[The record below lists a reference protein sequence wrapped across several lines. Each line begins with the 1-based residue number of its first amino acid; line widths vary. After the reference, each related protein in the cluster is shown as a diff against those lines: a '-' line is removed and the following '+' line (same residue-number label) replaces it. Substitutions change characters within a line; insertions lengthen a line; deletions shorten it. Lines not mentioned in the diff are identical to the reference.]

1 MRIRTITNW
10 AYGITVILTALS
22 AAAFIM
28 SSRSA
33 EDERRA
39 VEEHLALD
47 TLTEQLETGAEVS
60 SDEAR
65 LYVMRGEQRHLDA
78 FKAETESERQ
88 RETAAKQIAARDIS
102 VVERSILADIDRQA
116 EALNAVETAA
126 VDTFQKGDRQ
136 AAQQA
141 LFGPEHERLQTALLE
156 SAGHLRDI
164 TATRTGAALDD
175 ARRRSD
181 QWSFV
186 AKVMLAMT
194 GLLFL
199 AVLYFILRRRVAV
212 PLVRMTGIVTRLA
225 RQDYAVEVPDDRRR
239 DEIGEMNEAIQI
251 FRENGLERERLDA
264 ERRAD
269 QHTKDLILQ
278 MMHRLQACENQ
289 QELAGV
295 VARFAPQI
303 FPGIAG
309 SLYIL
314 NEDKSALAQVGTW
327 LEPVN
332 AQTAFPAN
340 ACWGLRRGRPHMS
353 GAGDSDVSCQH
364 VEGSGVAASCLPLTA
379 QGDMIGLLYLEERHG
394 QTPVLD
400 NARLYL
406 ELIAENVG
414 LAVANLQFREKL
426 TELAIRDPLTALF
439 NRRFLDDTLH
449 RRGRDNAQEQLACL
463 MIDIDH
469 FKRFNDQFGHDA
481 GDMVMQHVGQVL
493 RSAVAGIGSAFRFG
507 GEEFTVLLPDCSE
520 KDGFEFAEKVRAQ
533 IGGAALSHSGQ
544 IIGAVSVSIGVAT
557 SPAGGTVDTLVSRAD
572 AALLDA
578 KATGRNKTVLASSLS
593 RPPQE
598 TLHA

>member
-1 MRIRTITNW
+1 MRISTITNW

-22 AAAFIM
+22 AVAFIM

-47 TLTEQLETGAEVS
+47 TLAEQLQMGAEFS

-65 LYVMRGEQRHLDA
+65 LYVMRGEQRHLIA
-78 FKAETESERQ
+78 FKADEETERQ
-88 RETAAKQIAARDIS
+88 RETAAEQIAARDIS
-102 VVERSILADIDRQA
+102 AVERNIIEDIDKQA
-116 EALNAVETAA
+116 EALDAVESAA
-126 VDTFQKGDRQ
+126 VDAYQKGDRQ

-141 LFGPEHERLQTALLE
+141 LFGPEHERLQTALVE
-156 SAGHLRDI
+156 SAGRLRDI

-181 QWSFV
+181 QWSLV
-186 AKVMLAMT
+186 AKIMLGIT

-199 AVLYFILRRRVAV
+199 AVLYFILRRRVAM

-225 RQDYAVEVPDDRRR
+225 KQDYAVEVPDDRRH

-289 QELAGV
+289 HELADV

-309 SLYIL
+309 SLYTL
-314 NEDKSALAQVGTW
+314 NEDKSSLAQAGTW

-332 AQTAFPAN
+332 AQAAFSAN

-353 GAGDSDVSCQH
+353 GIGDGDVTCLH
-364 VEGSGVAASCLPLTA
+364 IEGSGVTASCFPLTA
-379 QGDMIGLLYLEERHG
+379 QGDMIGLLYLEERDG
-394 QTPVLD
+394 RVPVLE

-414 LAVANLQFREKL
+414 LAVANLQLREKL
-426 TELAIRDPLTALF
+426 TDLAVRDPLTGLF

-449 RRGRDNAQEQLACL
+449 RRGRDDADEPLVCL

-469 FKRFNDQFGHDA
+469 FKGFNDKFGHDA
-481 GDMVMQHVGQVL
+481 GDLVMQYVGQIL
-493 RSAVAGIGSAFRFG
+493 RNAAAGYGYAFRFG
-507 GEEFTVLLPDCSE
+507 GEEFTILLPDHSE
-520 KDGFEFAEKVRAQ
+520 EGGFQFAEMLRAQ
-533 IGGAALSHSGQ
+533 ISSAALSHSGQ
-544 IIGAVSVSIGVAT
+544 ILGAVSVSIGVAV
-557 SPAGGTVDTLVSRAD
+557 SPGEGAVDTLVSRAD

-578 KATGRNKTVLASSLS
+578 KAKGRNRTVLASSLS
-593 RPPQE
+593 RKAQE
-598 TLHA
+598 TLRP

>member
-1 MRIRTITNW
+1 MRISTITNW

-22 AAAFIM
+22 AVAFIM

-33 EDERRA
+33 DDERRA

-47 TLTEQLETGAEVS
+47 TLTEQLETGAEFS

-78 FKAETESERQ
+78 FTADAEAERRREKAAE
-88 RETAAKQIAARDIS
+88 QIAVRDIS
-102 VVERSILADIDRQA
+102 PVERTIIEAMDKQA
-116 EALNAVETAA
+116 EALDALEAAA
-126 VDTFQKGDRQ
+126 VDAFQKGEKEASQ
-136 AAQQA
+136 EA

-156 SAGHLRDI
+156 SAGRLRDI

-181 QWSFV
+181 QWSLF
-186 AKVMLAMT
+186 AKVVLAIT

-199 AVLYFILRRRVAV
+199 AVLYFILRRRVAM
-212 PLVRMTGIVTRLA
+212 PLVRMTGIVARLA
-225 RQDYAVEVPDDRRR
+225 RQDYAVEVPVDHRR

-289 QELAGV
+289 HELADV

-314 NEDKSALAQVGTW
+314 NEDKSALAQAGTW

-332 AQTAFPAN
+332 AQAAFPAS

-353 GAGDSDVSCQH
+353 GTGEGDVPCQH
-364 VEGSGVAASCLPLTA
+364 IEGSGVAASCFPLTA

-394 QTPVLD
+394 AMPVLD
-400 NARLYL
+400 HARLYL

-414 LAVANLQFREKL
+414 LAVANLQLREKL
-426 TELAIRDPLTALF
+426 TDLAVRDPLTGLF
-439 NRRFLDDTLH
+439 NRRFLDETLH
-449 RRGRDNAQEQLACL
+449 RRGRDNGDTPLACL
-463 MIDIDH
+463 MIDIDY

-481 GDMVMQHVGQVL
+481 GDMVMQYVGQIL
-493 RSAVAGIGSAFRFG
+493 RSAAADIGYAFRFG
-507 GEEFTVLLPDCSE
+507 GEEFTILLPDCE
-520 KDGFEFAEKVRAQ
+520 ERDGFQFAEKLRGQ
-533 IGGAALSHSGQ
+533 IGMAALSHSGQ
-544 IIGAVSVSIGVAT
+544 ILGAVSVSIGVAV
-557 SPAGGTVDTLVSRAD
+557 SPAEGGVDTLVSRAD

-578 KATGRNKTVLASSLS
+578 KAKGRNRTILASSLN
-593 RPPQE
+593 RPAQE
-598 TLHA
+598 TKRA

>member
-1 MRIRTITNW
+1 MRISTITNW
-10 AYGITVILTALS
+10 AYGITVVLTALS

-33 EDERRA
+33 DDERRA

-47 TLTEQLETGAEVS
+47 TLTEQLETGAEFS

-78 FKAETESERQ
+78 FKVDADMERR
-88 RETAAKQIAARDIS
+88 RETAAEQIASRDIS
-102 VVERSILADIDRQA
+102 AVERTILDDIDKQA
-116 EALNAVETAA
+116 EALDALEEAA
-126 VDTFQKGDRQ
+126 VDTFQKGERQ

-141 LFGPEHERLQTALLE
+141 LFGPEHERLQTALLN

-181 QWSFV
+181 QWSLA
-186 AKVMLAMT
+186 AKIVLAIT

-199 AVLYFILRRRVAV
+199 AVLYFILRRRVAM
-212 PLVRMTGIVTRLA
+212 PLVRMTGIVARLA
-225 RQDYAVEVPDDRRR
+225 RQDYAVEVPVDHRR

-289 QELAGV
+289 HELADV

-303 FPGIAG
+303 FPDIAG

-314 NEDKSALAQVGTW
+314 NEDKSALARVGTW
-327 LEPVN
+327 LQPVN
-332 AQTAFPAN
+332 AQAAFPAS

-353 GAGDSDVSCQH
+353 GAGEGDVPCQH
-364 VEGSGVAASCLPLTA
+364 VEGTGVAASCFPLTA

-394 QTPVLD
+394 EMPVLD

-414 LAVANLQFREKL
+414 LAVANLQLREKL
-426 TELAIRDPLTALF
+426 TDLAIRDPLTGLF

-449 RRGRDNAQEQLACL
+449 RRGRDNGDEPLVCL

-469 FKRFNDQFGHDA
+469 FKRFNDQFSHDA
-481 GDMVMQHVGQVL
+481 GDVVMQYVGQIL
-493 RSAVAGIGSAFRFG
+493 LTAAADIGYAFRFG
-507 GEEFTVLLPDCSE
+507 GEEFTILLPDQDE
-520 KDGFEFAEKVRAQ
+520 EGGFEFAEKLRGQ
-533 IGGAALSHSGQ
+533 IGTAALSHSGQ
-544 IIGAVSVSIGVAT
+544 ILGAVSVSIGVAV
-557 SPAGGTVDTLVSRAD
+557 SPAEGAIDTLMSRAD

-578 KATGRNKTVLASSLS
+578 KAKGRNRTILASSLN
-593 RPPQE
+593 RPAQE
-598 TLHA
+598 TKRA

>member
-1 MRIRTITNW
+1 MRISTITNW

-22 AAAFIM
+22 AVAFIM

-47 TLTEQLETGAEVS
+47 TLTEQLEIGAEFS
-60 SDEAR
+60 TDEAR

-78 FKAETESERQ
+78 FKADAETERQ
-88 RETAAKQIAARDIS
+88 RETAAEKIASRDIS
-102 VVERSILADIDRQA
+102 AVERTILDDIDKQA
-116 EALNAVETAA
+116 EALDAVEEAA
-126 VDTFQKGDRQ
+126 IDAFQKGDRQ
-136 AAQQA
+136 AAQQT
-141 LFGPEHERLQTALLE
+141 LFGSEHERLQTALLAA
-156 SAGHLRDI
+156 AGHLRDI
-164 TATRTGAALDD
+164 TATRTGAALDE

-181 QWSFV
+181 QWSLV
-186 AKVMLAMT
+186 AKIMLAMT

-199 AVLYFILRRRVAV
+199 AVLYFILRRRVAM

-225 RQDYAVEVPDDRRR
+225 KQDYAVEVPDDRRR

-251 FRENGLERERLDA
+251 FRENGIERERLDA

-289 QELAGV
+289 HELADV

-314 NEDKSALAQVGTW
+314 NEDKSALAQAGTW

-332 AQTAFPAN
+332 AQAAFAAN

-353 GAGDSDVSCQH
+353 GTGEGDVSCQH
-364 VEGSGVAASCLPLTA
+364 VAGSGVTASCFPLTA

-394 QTPVLD
+394 QVPVLE
-400 NARLYL
+400 NTRLYL

-426 TELAIRDPLTALF
+426 TDLAIRDPLTGLF

-449 RRGRDNAQEQLACL
+449 RRGRDNADESLACL

-493 RSAVAGIGSAFRFG
+493 RSAVVGIGSAFRFG
-507 GEEFTVLLPDCSE
+507 GEEFTVLLPDHSE
-520 KDGFEFAEKVRAQ
+520 GDGFEVAEKLRAQ
-533 IGGAALSHSGQ
+533 IGAAALSHSGQ
-544 IIGAVSVSIGVAT
+544 IIGAVSASIGVAV
-557 SPAGGTVDTLVSRAD
+557 SPAEGAVDTLVSRAD

-578 KATGRNKTVLASSLS
+578 KAKGRNRTILSSNLS

-598 TLHA
+598 TLRA

>member
-1 MRIRTITNW
+1 
-10 AYGITVILTALS
+10 
-22 AAAFIM
+22 
-28 SSRSA
+28 
-33 EDERRA
+33 
-39 VEEHLALD
+39 
-47 TLTEQLETGAEVS
+47 
-60 SDEAR
+60 
-65 LYVMRGEQRHLDA
+65 
-78 FKAETESERQ
+78 
-88 RETAAKQIAARDIS
+88 
-102 VVERSILADIDRQA
+102 
-116 EALNAVETAA
+116 
-126 VDTFQKGDRQ
+126 
-136 AAQQA
+136 
-141 LFGPEHERLQTALLE
+141 
-156 SAGHLRDI
+156 
-164 TATRTGAALDD
+164 
-175 ARRRSD
+175 
-181 QWSFV
+181 
-186 AKVMLAMT
+186 
-194 GLLFL
+194 
-199 AVLYFILRRRVAV
+199 
-212 PLVRMTGIVTRLA
+212 
-225 RQDYAVEVPDDRRR
+225 
-239 DEIGEMNEAIQI
+239 
-251 FRENGLERERLDA
+251 
-264 ERRAD
+264 
-269 QHTKDLILQ
+269 
-278 MMHRLQACENQ
+278 
-289 QELAGV
+289 
-295 VARFAPQI
+295 
-303 FPGIAG
+303 
-309 SLYIL
+309 
-314 NEDKSALAQVGTW
+314 
-327 LEPVN
+327 
-332 AQTAFPAN
+332 
-340 ACWGLRRGRPHMS
+340 
-353 GAGDSDVSCQH
+353 
-364 VEGSGVAASCLPLTA
+364 LTA
-379 QGDMIGLLYLEERHG
+379 QGDIIGLLYLEERHG

-449 RRGRDNAQEQLACL
+449 RSGRDNGQEPLACL